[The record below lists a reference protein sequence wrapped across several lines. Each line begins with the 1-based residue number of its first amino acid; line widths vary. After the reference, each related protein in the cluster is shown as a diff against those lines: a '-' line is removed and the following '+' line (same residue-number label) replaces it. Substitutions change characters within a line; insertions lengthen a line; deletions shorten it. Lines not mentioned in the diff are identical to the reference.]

1 MGKIRENLIHLLGG
15 KTIKEFKQ
23 ESIRSYKQAKMD
35 TLLIVLNTIDYQ
47 SHNTTSKDRLE
58 CFINYI
64 DKMNYN
70 ASIDYYN
77 YVNTYDSTRIN

>member
-1 MGKIRENLIHLLGG
+1 
-15 KTIKEFKQ
+15 
-23 ESIRSYKQAKMD
+23 MD

-58 CFINYI
+58 YLINSI
-64 DKMNYN
+64 DKMNYK